1 MRPPHS
7 RTLMRNPFLL
17 GLFDSLTH
25 TDHHTAPLDVRT
37 VLREHGGLQAFQ
49 SAADPDRWLAAVEH
63 DLDERIRGRD
73 RWIRD
78 YTIGMKTANIL
89 KVLLPPLILGCI
101 AQPSRTLT
109 ERSHHGHGWQRTC
122 ARAGMNNDTD
132 LNNPPV
138 LYENGELLLSD
149 QWQPAATNTLNPD
162 DTTHTY
168 INHGEIIE
176 FSHHIF
182 ENDDVGEEIY
192 GVGYTD
198 GVDSIAMRDWRGVGR
213 DASRAWVPISPI
225 RTFAVPSDRRA
236 KQPNGTRPNM
246 MGSRWHWI
254 MSNSD
259 PTARMIRI
267 SSPTTSP

>member
-1 MRPPHS
+1 MVMDGNGHAHEPAGTPKGGQ
-7 RTLMRNPFLL
+7 F
-17 GLFDSLTH
+17 
-25 TDHHTAPLDVRT
+25 AP
-37 VLREHGGLQAFQ
+37 
-49 SAADPDRWLAAVEH
+49 
-63 DLDERIRGRD
+63 
-73 RWIRD
+73 
-78 YTIGMKTANIL
+78 K
-89 KVLLPPLILGCI
+89 
-101 AQPSRTLT
+101 
-109 ERSHHGHGWQRTC
+109 
-122 ARAGMNNDTD
+122 AGMNNDMD
-132 LNNPPV
+132 LNGLPV
-138 LYENGELLLSD
+138 SYENGELLLSD
-149 QWQPAATNTLNPD
+149 QWRSAAANTLNPD

-192 GVGYTD
+192 EVGYTD
-198 GVDSIAMRDWRGVGR
+198 GTDSIAMRDWRGVGR

-236 KQPNGTRPNM
+236 KRPNGMRPNM

>member
-1 MRPPHS
+1 MVMDGNGHAHEPAGTPK
-7 RTLMRNPFLL
+7 
-17 GLFDSLTH
+17 
-25 TDHHTAPLDVRT
+25 
-37 VLREHGGLQAFQ
+37 GGQ
-49 SAADPDRWLAAVEH
+49 SAQ
-63 DLDERIRGRD
+63 
-73 RWIRD
+73 
-78 YTIGMKTANIL
+78 K
-89 KVLLPPLILGCI
+89 
-101 AQPSRTLT
+101 
-109 ERSHHGHGWQRTC
+109 
-122 ARAGMNNDTD
+122 AGMNNDTD

-213 DASRAWVPISPI
+213 DASLTMSAHITDTDI
-225 RTFAVPSDRRA
+225 RRA
-236 KQPNGTRPNM
+236 VRQARQTAERHAPEYDGQPLALDYVELQ
-246 MGSRWHWI
+246 
-254 MSNSD
+254 SNSKDD
-259 PTARMIRI
+259 PHIIAHYKPVIEKPGFHSVENTRI
-267 SSPTTSP
+267 QAFNKRLQPATIGLKPEDHAAFQLHTKEN

>member
-1 MRPPHS
+1 
-7 RTLMRNPFLL
+7 MRNPFLL

-101 AQPSRTLT
+101 AQPSETPT
-109 ERSHHGHGWQRTC
+109 ERS
-122 ARAGMNNDTD
+122 
-132 LNNPPV
+132 
-138 LYENGELLLSD
+138 
-149 QWQPAATNTLNPD
+149 
-162 DTTHTY
+162 HTY

-176 FSHHIF
+176 FSHYIF
-182 ENDDVGEEIY
+182 ENDDVVEEIY

-198 GVDSIAMRDWRGVGR
+198 GIDSIAMRDWRGVGR
-213 DASRAWVPISPI
+213 DASLTMSAHITDTDI
-225 RTFAVPSDRRA
+225 RRA
-236 KQPNGTRPNM
+236 VRQARQTAERHAPEYDGQPLALDYVELR
-246 MGSRWHWI
+246 
-254 MSNSD
+254 SNSKDD
-259 PTARMIRI
+259 PHIIAHYKPVIEKPGFHPVENARIQAFNKRLQPATI
-267 SSPTTSP
+267 GLKPEDHAAFQLHTKEN